1 MRHAMIV
8 VQAGALALACYVML
22 VIMLAG
28 GV

>member
-1 MRHAMIV
+1 MRYVMIV
-8 VQAGALALACYVML
+8 VQAGALAAACYGML